1 MIPDGRTLAEA
12 YPGAVILPRLDGGQV
27 DPEDM
32 TPANLR
38 AAADA
43 LITIDAMVEAL
54 PFPLIGFDLGYLA
67 DVLREQADD
76 PR

>member
-1 MIPDGRTLAEA
+1 MIPDVRTLAES
-12 YPGAVILPRLDGGQV
+12 YPGAVILPRLDGGAI

-43 LITIDAMVEAL
+43 LVTIDAMVEAL
-54 PFPLIGFDLGYLA
+54 PFPLMGFDLGWLA
-67 DVLREQADD
+67 DVLRGHADE